1 MRSIL
6 GTTLKVFL
14 LFVVAFALTLAV
26 LKWSGRSRPAA
37 VPLTASE
44 IGDARAAIET
54 LKRDA
59 QRGEVSLGATDL
71 RDLLVTSLADS
82 ASGRRVLE
90 NSVEVRASVREERI
104 EAGVVLATEGLSQK
118 LEGSGDRNLE
128 RLASILELM
137 PGDGVFLGARG
148 VPVVRDGQLGLET
161 ASLELLLGPLTVSP
175 EDLVDKIGL
184 SSERIAEEL
193 LLGVD
198 NLSFES
204 VRVQDETVVL
214 ETRTLQ

>member
-1 MRSIL
+1 
-6 GTTLKVFL
+6 LKVFL

-44 IGDARAAIET
+44 IVDARAAIET